1 MRTRE
6 TNDCEAQENVR
17 GHPGPVIIPAVEHS
31 QDEAKP
37 DPIERD
43 GPRARVADEEEECWR
58 GKTADDAPPAGVFH
72 EEVAE
77 MPDRDEE
84 DCGGL
89 QPVGIVH
96 RGRHAF
102 RARRIVDVER
112 IASVFL
118 VPRHGAASKKKR
130 PPRRITG
137 TRCRDRGNWAPR
149 RRSGGGLAEQVLV
162 VFRASATGN
171 DPYFPWSC
179 APTRPADVGAFSLN
193 FDDVGDPVDVFTRV
207 TEPRKGGTG
216 RLIFGDRAPCIRD
229 SGGAGFAG
237 AKFSVRPRDRSCAT
251 FSRQRTSASGVAAP
265 S

>member
-1 MRTRE
+1 
-6 TNDCEAQENVR
+6 
-17 GHPGPVIIPAVEHS
+17 
-31 QDEAKP
+31 
-37 DPIERD
+37 
-43 GPRARVADEEEECWR
+43 
-58 GKTADDAPPAGVFH
+58 
-72 EEVAE
+72 
-77 MPDRDEE
+77 MPDRDE
-84 DCGGL
+84 DDRGGL

-118 VPRHGAASKKKR
+118 VQRHSSASK
-130 PPRRITG
+130 
-137 TRCRDRGNWAPR
+137 R

-171 DPYFPWSC
+171 EPYFPWSC

-207 TEPRKGGTG
+207 TEPRRGGTG

>member
-6 TNDCEAQENVR
+6 TDECEAQENVR
-17 GHPGPVIIPAVEHS
+17 CHPGPVSIPALEHG
-31 QDEAKP
+31 QDDAEP

-72 EEVAE
+72 EEVSE
-77 MPDRDEE
+77 MADRDE
-84 DCGGL
+84 DDRGGL

-118 VPRHGAASKKKR
+118 VPRHSSAS
-130 PPRRITG
+130 PTG
-137 TRCRDRGNWAPR
+137 RDSHRRGNWALR
-149 RRSGGGLAEQVLV
+149 RRSGGGLTEQVLL

-171 DPYFPWSC
+171 EPYFPWSPT
-179 APTRPADVGAFSLN
+179 APVVPKPKTGEPLKVFAPLN
-193 FDDVGDPVDVFTRV
+193 FDDVGDPVEVFTRV
-207 TEPRKGGTG
+207 TEPRRVG
-216 RLIFGDRAPCIRD
+216 P
-229 SGGAGFAG
+229 GA
-237 AKFSVRPRDRSCAT
+237 
-251 FSRQRTSASGVAAP
+251 
-265 S
+265 